1 MSGFD
6 SGRDKKEKEKKK
18 ETDLLSEGIVT
29 VRTRSSD
36 DVPVKRTLSDFV
48 LGSGLFCGWIMTGHG
63 SMGMLQ

>member
-6 SGRDKKEKEKKK
+6 SGRDKKEEEKKP
-18 ETDLLSEGIVT
+18 DLLSEGIVT

-36 DVPVKRTLSDFV
+36 DVPTMSDFV